1 MLNLRILFCRIFY
14 KPLFIIKI
22 ENGVVT
28 KVAGSV
34 KNSFIADCIEIVKL
48 NNLKHAFIY
57 AVHGKFGRPVLKA
70 SKEIPAGMLQQ
81 LRNAWGINSC

>member
-1 MLNLRILFCRIFY
+1 MLKFRILLCRLFS
-14 KPLFIIKI
+14 KPLCIIKI

-48 NNLKHAFIY
+48 NDLQHAFIY
-57 AVHGKFGRPVLKA
+57 TVHGKFGKPVLKA
-70 SKEIPAGMLQQ
+70 SREIPDGMLQQ
-81 LRNAWGINSC
+81 LRNAWGINS